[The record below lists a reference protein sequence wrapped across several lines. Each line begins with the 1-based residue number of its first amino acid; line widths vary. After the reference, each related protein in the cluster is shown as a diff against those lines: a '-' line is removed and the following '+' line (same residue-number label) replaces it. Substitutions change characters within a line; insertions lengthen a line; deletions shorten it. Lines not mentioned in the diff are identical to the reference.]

1 MQLEIETLNLQYTEY
16 VKETKIL
23 NKELDL
29 LDEKQANLEALRQ
42 KDIEDYNTRV
52 SRQNNM
58 IYALNQIIT
67 NLTYIAD
74 SQSFISKR
82 QVISE
87 LQKVAKDNALV
98 GLVALSTSFTPTDL
112 NKIIQKLKDIKT
124 SLTASV
130 AEDEDYEQVAQL
142 NFLNLI
148 SEFETSRQN
157 VKQSLVDIEAKMD
170 QILQNIAD
178 DQKTINNDQAE
189 VQAAQAQIDEY
200 VKQQTEFNSLYQTR
214 QEAR

>member
-1 MQLEIETLNLQYTEY
+1 M
-16 VKETKIL
+16 KETKIL

-42 KDIEDYNTRV
+42 KDIQDYNTRV

-87 LQKVAKDNALV
+87 LQKVAKDSALV

-112 NKIIQKLKDIKT
+112 NKIIQKLKDIKA

-130 AEDEDYEQVAQL
+130 AEDEAYEQVAQV

-148 SEFETSRQN
+148 TEFETSRQN

-170 QILQNIAD
+170 LILQNIAD

-200 VKQQTEFNSLYQTR
+200 VRQQNEFNALYQKR